1 MNLGVVEAA
10 FVRIAETLSDVPE
23 STVIYHPS
31 LRLAVERLNNDSW
44 YVQFDGRNLAF
55 RCTTNPKGCG
65 EGSNT
70 WIYAY
75 PSSVV
80 FPDGDKALA
89 DITGHYEKNASLK
102 IGEVRRAEF
111 SGGEVLWTEQPGSNR
126 PFLAAVRRDGR
137 YFFVPISA
145 GTSVTRT
152 NDALR
157 PDFLTYAKNI
167 RGWDGK

>member
-1 MNLGVVEAA
+1 MNTGVVEAA

-31 LRLAVERLNNDSW
+31 LRIAVDRLSSDSW
-44 YVQFDGRNLAF
+44 YVQFGSGNLAF
-55 RCTTNPKGCG
+55 RCWTNPKGCG
-65 EGSNT
+65 EGSNV
-70 WIYAY
+70 WIYSY
-75 PSSVV
+75 PSSTA
-80 FPDGDKALA
+80 FPDTEKALA
-89 DITGHYEKNASLK
+89 DITGYFEKSISLK

-111 SGGEVLWTEQPGSNR
+111 TGGEVLWTEQPGSSR

-137 YFFVPISA
+137 YFFVTISA

-167 RGWDGK
+167 RAWDGK